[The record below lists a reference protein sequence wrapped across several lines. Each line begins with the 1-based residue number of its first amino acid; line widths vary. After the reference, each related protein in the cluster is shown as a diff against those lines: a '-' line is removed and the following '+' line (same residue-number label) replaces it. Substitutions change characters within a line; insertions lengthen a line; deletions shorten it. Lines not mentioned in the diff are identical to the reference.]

1 MMYKNLILSF
11 LLPIIVFSQTGK
23 QINIE
28 KKQIELRKNEKIIM
42 SEKWSLF
49 KPVKGKGKLFLQP
62 GNVYLTNE
70 RFYFTTI
77 KKAMGTKHFFKS
89 FDFEEIKKISNATYE
104 KEWGFKIILKNGKRH
119 KFIIHN
125 RKNRL
130 NWIKQIKSKVFN

>member
-1 MMYKNLILSF
+1 
-11 LLPIIVFSQTGK
+11 
-23 QINIE
+23 
-28 KKQIELRKNEKIIM
+28 M

-89 FDFEEIKKISNATYE
+89 FDFEEIKKIRKATHE
-104 KEWGFKIILKNGKRH
+104 KEWGFKIILKSGKRH
-119 KFIIHN
+119 IFIMQN

-130 NWIKQIKSKVFN
+130 SWIKQIENKVFN